1 MELMNNLTQK
11 EASGKWQV
19 RGIAWEDLQEGKV
32 ITKEAGQRLYGCLCK
47 LKDYE
52 KSGLSPAQIQNWM
65 YELEDMAGH
74 VCDDLCR
81 YRHDAQDQDWLDRIC
96 EACPVSACRGRIM
109 RGKPDEEEPVGSS
122 GWKGTF
128 MQRFCRVD

>member
-1 MELMNNLTQK
+1 MSRLIQK

-19 RGIAWEDLQEGKV
+19 NGISWEKLRKGEV
-32 ITKEAGQRLYGCLCK
+32 ITEDVSQCLYGCLCK

-52 KSGLSPAQIQNWM
+52 NTGMGPYQMENWW

-81 YRHDAQDQDWLDRIC
+81 YRQELQVQEELEEMC
-96 EACPVSACRGRIM
+96 EFCPVSACRKKLLGLTESQNM
-109 RGKPDEEEPVGSS
+109 EK
-122 GWKGTF
+122 
-128 MQRFCRVD
+128 